1 LSQALAWGSIYEYL
15 KEMVSNEWGRMVNMG
30 SSSAYAG
37 FKETSMYYSTKHALL
52 GLSRAMYDELKGY
65 NLRTL
70 CVSPSLTQNKMGLA
84 TKGQDYTTFLEPC
97 DVAKYVVFAISFDS
111 KIISEEIFLKRMM
124 VR

>member
-1 LSQALAWGSIYEYL
+1 
-15 KEMVSNEWGRMVNMG
+15 
-30 SSSAYAG
+30 
-37 FKETSMYYSTKHALL
+37 
-52 GLSRAMYDELKGY
+52 MYDELKGY

-111 KIISEEIFLKRMM
+111 NIISEEIFLKRMIT
-124 VR
+124 R